1 MPDDDNPY
9 GQNSFAALT
18 AASGVMVPE
27 ILKALALFPADSGD
41 HGGDYIYMR
50 NRGERLARRGGGWN
64 IGANAGV
71 FCLHGYGSRSGVD
84 ISIGFRSAFI
94 PV

>member
-1 MPDDDNPY
+1 MMIILMAL
-9 GQNSFAALT
+9 NSFAALT

-50 NRGERLARRGGGWN
+50 NRGERLARRGGCWTH
-64 IGANAGV
+64 GANAGV
-71 FCLHGYGSRSGVD
+71 FYLDGSYSRSNVGD
-84 ISIGFRSAFI
+84 NIGFRSAYI
-94 PV
+94 PGI